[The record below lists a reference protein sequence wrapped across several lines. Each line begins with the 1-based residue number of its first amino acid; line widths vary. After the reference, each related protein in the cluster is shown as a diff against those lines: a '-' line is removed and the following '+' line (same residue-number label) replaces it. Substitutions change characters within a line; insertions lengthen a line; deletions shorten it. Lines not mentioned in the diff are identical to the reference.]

1 MNRGRI
7 FRTKKKKK
15 EKDEKRFEKETFA
28 FDDYNSISRQYFAEW
43 KHIIRGLDTKRRRKR
58 RGKRKKRRRK
68 GDRRRFF
75 AETTIFRRQGRG
87 DRGRQTTARYGS
99 REDRRQNVNRDTGA
113 NEPTRRRN
121 VLSLANESAG
131 VTAIHL

>member
-7 FRTKKKKK
+7 FRRKKNN
-15 EKDEKRFEKETFA
+15 EKRFGKETFV
-28 FDDYNSISRQYFAEW
+28 FDLRFQHFADGNTTP
-43 KHIIRGLDTKRRRKR
+43 KRKGGRGGRKGGVKEIEGVSLLKRRFS
-58 RGKRKKRRRK
+58 G
-68 GDRRRFF
+68 
-75 AETTIFRRQGRG
+75 EPPTRG
-87 DRGRQTTARYGS
+87 DRGRQTTVRYGS

-121 VLSLANESAG
+121 VLSLANESPG